1 MEQLRIKTYII
12 NLPKDTDRRLS
23 ITNELS
29 KITCLD
35 PEFIDAINGRELGKE
50 KLGKLFDFKK
60 SKKYKSNEL
69 TLGEVGCT
77 LSHYECYKKLLDSG
91 QEFALIAED
100 DVGFIGYGS
109 FDDLLE
115 KAVRYVN
122 DDKPV
127 ALQLF
132 SFFDYMGKGIFFSPG
147 QKVYKTYKSAL
158 TTIYLINKQAARMI
172 VSEGLPYWIADDWSL
187 FRRKGVCTMALYPSF
202 TYHKDKTYG
211 SSIGWS
217 DRKKRVIRIPR
228 SHLELCALADECI
241 RFLLKMLGIMKH
253 KDYICYRE

>member
-23 ITNELS
+23 ITKELG
-29 KITCLD
+29 KMTCLD
-35 PEFIDAINGRELGKE
+35 LEFVDAIYGRELGKE
-50 KLGKLFDFKK
+50 KLGELFDFKR

-77 LSHYECYKKLLDSG
+77 LSHYECYKRLLASDR
-91 QEFALIAED
+91 EFALIVED
-100 DVGFIGYGS
+100 DAGFIGYGP

-115 KAVRYVN
+115 KAVRYVKG
-122 DDKPV
+122 DKPV

-132 SFFDYMGKGIFFSPG
+132 SFFDYMGKGVPFSPG
-147 QKVYKTYKSAL
+147 QKVYKTCKSAL

-202 TYHKDKTYG
+202 AYHKDETLG
-211 SSIGWS
+211 SSIGWN
-217 DRKKRVIRIPR
+217 DRKKRLIRIPR
-228 SHLELCALADECI
+228 SRMELCVLGDECI
-241 RFLLKMLGIMKH
+241 RLLLKKLGVIKH
-253 KDYICYRE
+253 KEYIRYRE